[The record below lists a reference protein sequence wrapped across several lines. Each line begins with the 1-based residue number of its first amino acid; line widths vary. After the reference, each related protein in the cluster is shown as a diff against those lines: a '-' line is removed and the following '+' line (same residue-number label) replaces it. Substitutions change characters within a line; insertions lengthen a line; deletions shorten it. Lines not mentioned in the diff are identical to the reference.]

1 MFRCVVEM
9 FGLPSEITEL
19 REMEVELDDGATL
32 RDVVAALKDKIPALE
47 GTAIRAGEDQLVEHY
62 KFNVNGRF
70 YYDDMG
76 LQLKSGDRIA
86 LLVPIAGG

>member
-19 REMEVELDDGATL
+19 REVEIKLNDGATL
-32 RDVVAALKDKIPALE
+32 RDVIAALKDKIPALE
-47 GTAIRAGEDQLVEHY
+47 GTAIRLGEDQLVEHY

-76 LQLKSGDRIA
+76 LQLQRGDRIA

>member
-19 REMEVELDDGATL
+19 REVEVELDDGATL
-32 RDVVAALKDKIPALE
+32 KDVVAALKDKIPALE
-47 GTAIRAGEDQLVEHY
+47 GTAIRVGEDQLVENY
-62 KFNVNGRF
+62 KFNVNGHF

-76 LQLKSGDRIA
+76 LQVKSGDRVA
-86 LLVPIAGG
+86 LLVPITGG

>member
-19 REMEVELDDGATL
+19 REVEVELDDGATL
-32 RDVVAALKDKIPALE
+32 RDVVAALKSKIPALE
-47 GTAIRAGEDQLVEHY
+47 GTAIRTGEDQLVENY
-62 KFNVNGRF
+62 KFNINGHF

-76 LQLKSGDRIA
+76 LKIKSGDRIA
-86 LLVPIAGG
+86 LLVPITGG

>member
-1 MFRCVVEM
+1 MFRCVVQM

-19 REMEVELDDGATL
+19 REVEVELDDGATL
-32 RDVVAALKDKIPALE
+32 RDVVVALKDKIPALE

-70 YYDDMG
+70 YYDDMD
-76 LQLKSGDRIA
+76 LQLQSGDRIA

>member
-19 REMEVELDDGATL
+19 REVEVELDDEATL
-32 RDVVAALKDKIPALE
+32 RDVVAALKNKIPALE
-47 GTAIRAGEDQLVEHY
+47 GTAIRAGEDQLVENY

-76 LQLKSGDRIA
+76 LKIKSGDRVA
-86 LLVPIAGG
+86 LLVPITGG

>member
-1 MFRCVVEM
+1 MFRCVVQM

-19 REMEVELDDGATL
+19 REVEVELDDGATL

-47 GTAIRAGEDQLVEHY
+47 GTAIRVGENQLVEHY

-70 YYDDMG
+70 YYDDMD
-76 LQLKSGDRIA
+76 LQLRSGDRIA
-86 LLVPIAGG
+86 LLVPISGG

>member
-1 MFRCVVEM
+1 MFKCVVEM

-19 REMEVELDDGATL
+19 REVEVELNYGATL

-47 GTAIRAGEDQLVEHY
+47 GTAILAGEDQLVENY

-70 YYDDMG
+70 HYEDMDFKI
-76 LQLKSGDRIA
+76 KSGDRIA
-86 LLVPIAGG
+86 LLVPITGG

>member
-1 MFRCVVEM
+1 VFRCVVQM

-19 REMEVELDDGATL
+19 REVEVELDDGATL
-32 RDVVAALKDKIPALE
+32 RDVVAALKNKIPALE
-47 GTAIRAGEDQLVEHY
+47 GTAILVGEDQLVENY

-76 LQLKSGDRIA
+76 LKIKSGDRIA
-86 LLVPIAGG
+86 LLVPITGG